1 MDKIIYIT
9 RLALGLLIALG
20 MTPTIVA
27 GKGTEVK
34 KVQQRLNPGEE
45 AKAKEER
52 AKERAKE
59 AKELAKEEQKRRNN
73 KKID

>member
-1 MDKIIYIT
+1 MKNIA
-9 RLALGLLIALG
+9 RLALGLLIVLG
-20 MTPTIVA
+20 MAPTVVA

-34 KVQQRLNPGEE
+34 KAQHRLNPGEE

-52 AKERAKE
+52 AKERAIE
-59 AKELAKEEQKRRNN
+59 AKKLAKEEQNRRNN